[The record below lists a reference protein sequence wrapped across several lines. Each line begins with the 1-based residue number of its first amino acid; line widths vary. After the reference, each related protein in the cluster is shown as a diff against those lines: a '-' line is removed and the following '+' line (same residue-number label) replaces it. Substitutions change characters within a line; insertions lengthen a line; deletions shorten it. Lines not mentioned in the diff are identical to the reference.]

1 MARNRVIYQSEA
13 VYVTQG
19 AYSGANLTSKQNGV
33 PTGVRNLDRVQSANY
48 SFSISRQDVNQFGE
62 LAAIDRII
70 TETPTVSFDT
80 SYVMANLSNE
90 NLLGFE
96 VTPSGTANAASKM
109 VSCVSG
115 LINAETA
122 AYQKNYFILTT
133 KEGADAVN
141 LTDSGRYESIIG
153 IGNGFLSSYS
163 TEAAVGGLPTTNI
176 SVEGM
181 NMNFVNLPYSG
192 YSVGGASQESKGAY
206 DNAGWWSP
214 PSAQANGIIQG
225 ITGANP
231 AINPTDGTKVGVDTD
246 LTSSAFVVLPVASG
260 NAGVTNNA
268 VGAGD
273 SAAIS
278 ALRPGDITLTLAK
291 KTSDALTE
299 SLLNA
304 SSTASN
310 LIQGADIADAHI
322 QGYTLSF
329 DLSRSPIQRLGT
341 KFAFARPVDFP
352 ITSSLSIDAVLADL
366 TTGTISDIINCDDEY
381 DAVIKMKDPRCTF
394 PDGTN
399 APMNRDIVC
408 FVARGL
414 KIDSE
419 SFSSSIGDNKSVT
432 LDFSSQIGGPE
443 QKGVG
448 VFMSG
453 YIGSPTQNT

>member
-19 AYSGANLTSKQNGV
+19 AYSGKAGTDTALNYQPLTAKNAALV
-33 PTGVRNLDRVQSANY
+33 PTGIRNLDRVQSANY

-80 SYVMANLSNE
+80 SYVMANLANE
-90 NLLGFE
+90 SLLGFE

-109 VSCVSG
+109 VSCISG
-115 LINAETA
+115 LIDSTTTA
-122 AYQKNYFILTT
+122 HQKDYFILTT
-133 KEGADAVN
+133 KEGSDAID

-163 TEAAVGGLPTTNI
+163 TEAAVGGLPTASV

-192 YSVGGASQESKGAY
+192 YSVGEQSAGALNS
-206 DNAGWWSP
+206 AGWGGSV
-214 PSAQANGIIQG
+214 NGSDKEQTLVA

-231 AINPTDGTKVGVDTD
+231 AINPTNGVKVGNETE
-246 LTSSAFVVLPVASG
+246 LTSAAFVALPLASG
-260 NAGVTNNA
+260 SIATPTNN
-268 VGAGD
+268 
-273 SAAIS
+273 IS
-278 ALRPGDITLTLAK
+278 ALRPGDITLSLSK
-291 KTSDALTE
+291 KTSDALTD
-299 SLLNA
+299 LMLDGD
-304 SSTASN
+304 TTTSN

-329 DLSRSPIQRLGT
+329 DLSRTPIQRLGT

-366 TTGTISDIINCDDEY
+366 TTGSISSIINCDDEY
-381 DAVIKMKDPRCTF
+381 DAVIKMRDPRCPNDVTAER
-394 PDGTN
+394 P
-399 APMNRDIVC
+399 IVAA

-414 KIDSE
+414 KLDSE
-419 SFSSSIGDNKSVT
+419 SFSSSLGDNKSVT
-432 LDFSSQIGGPE
+432 LDFSCQVGGPE

-448 VFMSG
+448 IFMSG
-453 YIGSPTQNT
+453 YCATE

>member
-19 AYSGANLTSKQNGV
+19 TYDGGATAAAPDGNNSLTSKNVNGF

-62 LAAIDRII
+62 LASIDRII
-70 TETPTVSFDT
+70 TDTPTVSFDT
-80 SYVMANLSNE
+80 SYVMANLANE
-90 NLLGFE
+90 HLLGFE
-96 VTPSGTANAASKM
+96 VTPSGTSSAASKM
-109 VSCVSG
+109 VSCISG
-115 LINAETA
+115 LIDATTTA
-122 AYQKNYFILTT
+122 HQKNYFILTT

-163 TEAAVGGLPTTNI
+163 TEAAVGGLPTANV

-192 YSVGGASQESKGAY
+192 YSVSAGAAGPTDIAGGWGYTAGAKY
-206 DNAGWWSP
+206 VGLQS
-214 PSAQANGIIQG
+214 

-231 AINPTDGTKVGVDTD
+231 AIIPSNGVKVGDDTD
-246 LTSSAFVVLPVASG
+246 PATAAFVALPVPSG
-260 NAGVTNNA
+260 NAGTN
-268 VGAGD
+268 VGEG
-273 SAAIS
+273 SAIS
-278 ALRPGDITLTLAK
+278 ALRPGDITLSLTK
-291 KTSDALTE
+291 KTSDALTDA
-299 SLLNA
+299 LLA
-304 SSTASN
+304 GSTTTSN

-329 DLSRSPIQRLGT
+329 DLSRTPIQRLGT

-352 ITSSLSIDAVLADL
+352 ITSSLSIDAVLSDL
-366 TTGTISDIINCDDEY
+366 TTGSISDIINCDDEY
-381 DAVIKMKDPRCTF
+381 DAVVKMRDPRCKETSDK
-394 PDGTN
+394 P
-399 APMNRDIVC
+399 IVAC

-419 SFSSSIGDNKSVT
+419 SFSSSIGDNKNVT
-432 LDFSSQIGGPE
+432 LDFSCQIGGPE

-448 VFMSG
+448 IFMSG
-453 YIGSPTQNT
+453 YRGTEG